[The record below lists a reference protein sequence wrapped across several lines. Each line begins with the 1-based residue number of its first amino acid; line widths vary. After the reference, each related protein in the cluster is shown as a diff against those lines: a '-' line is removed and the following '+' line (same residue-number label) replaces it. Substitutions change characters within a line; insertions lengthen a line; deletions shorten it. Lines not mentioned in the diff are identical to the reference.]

1 MADFG
6 IDIDLGDDLDPMFG
20 LVSGRTALKQS
31 IRRRLTSDR
40 GALTTISG
48 DAQYGFNIRSL
59 LNIDFSPTELQGWKS
74 KIREQVLL
82 DERVQNASVEITNI
96 QTTIK
101 ISIAITDSS
110 GPFKLVL
117 SIDTLSADITVL
129 DT

>member
-6 IDIDLGDDLDPMFG
+6 IDIDLGADLDPMFG

-31 IRRRLTSDR
+31 ILRRLTSDR
-40 GALTTISG
+40 GSLTTISG

-59 LNIDFSPTELQGWKS
+59 LNIDFSPAELQGWKS
-74 KIREQVLL
+74 KIREQALA

-101 ISIAITDSS
+101 ISITLTDSS